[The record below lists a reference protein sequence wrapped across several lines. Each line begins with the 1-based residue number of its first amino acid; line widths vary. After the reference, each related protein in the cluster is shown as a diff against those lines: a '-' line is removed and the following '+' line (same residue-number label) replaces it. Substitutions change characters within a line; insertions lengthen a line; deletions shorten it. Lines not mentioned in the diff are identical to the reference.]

1 MNLINS
7 YDVATFNLMIPILK
21 IFLLTSSMKVYN
33 WVQDP
38 SVMNFGG
45 LHTCYSCCA
54 AGLYNFLDVACTTSP
69 GVSVNRC
76 YSTDFVWKG

>member
-38 SVMNFGG
+38 SVMNFGLG
-45 LHTCYSCCA
+45 DFTHAIRVVLLGY
-54 AGLYNFLDVACTTSP
+54 TT
-69 GVSVNRC
+69 
-76 YSTDFVWKG
+76 F